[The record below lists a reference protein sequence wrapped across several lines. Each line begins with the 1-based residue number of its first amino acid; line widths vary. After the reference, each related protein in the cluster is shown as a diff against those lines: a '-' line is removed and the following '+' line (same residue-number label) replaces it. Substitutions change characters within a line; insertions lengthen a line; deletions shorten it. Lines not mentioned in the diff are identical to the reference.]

1 MAKKNETRHLEL
13 NIPQDVMAET
23 AEIIE
28 QNEMEANILGKTE
41 DDCITVGFD
50 YAPEQRDSI
59 MEILELIE
67 DFNDEDGEEESE
79 EETED

>member
-1 MAKKNETRHLEL
+1 MAKKNETKHLEL

-41 DDCITVGFD
+41 DDCIIVGFD

-67 DFNDEDGEEESE
+67 DFNGEEESE